1 MKKIICLCIVL
12 LMLTGCST
20 KLVTTSN
27 ERLDMNQNKPMFNE
41 NSRNSH
47 NNILWDS
54 RYQE

>member
-1 MKKIICLCIVL
+1 MKKIICLCIGL

-27 ERLDMNQNKPMFNE
+27 ERLDMNQNRPMFSE
-41 NSRNSH
+41 NSRNSY

-54 RYQE
+54 RCQE